1 MIKQL
6 RRKFIWSTMA
16 VLLLFFIIIMCL
28 LNVLFNVLGYHQN
41 ISLLRQLT
49 LVPWAEAPALSED
62 LADHPAKEVLDEN
75 SNINPIYIA
84 NLTPDGAL
92 ENWITLNSDAAPSSQ
107 LISIIENTLSDN
119 PSEQTQR
126 VDDYLYTIGEQPSGT
141 YVAVMDTSNSVESA
155 MIQRLY
161 VLSLLISLLCLVL
174 LYPICYF
181 LSRWVTRPTEQAF
194 TQQKQFISDAGHELK
209 TPLSIISIN
218 AKVLEKE
225 VGQSK
230 HMDYI
235 QSEIGRM
242 HRLISQLLTL
252 AKMEGNPMQTVKTT
266 FSLSDAIFQVALPFE
281 SVAFEKHITFDLDVA
296 EDIMTTGQ
304 SDQIAQVAIILLD
317 NAFKY
322 TKDTVRISLKK
333 QGKHK
338 VLEVYNNGAPIN
350 QEELPY
356 IFQRF
361 YRCDKSRTSAEGYG
375 LGLSIAKSIVDAHHG
390 TIDAH
395 SVDTRGVCFRVVL

>member
-6 RRKFIWSTMA
+6 RQQFIWYTMGI
-16 VLLLFFIIIMCL
+16 LLLFFVVIMCL

-49 LVPWAEAPALSED
+49 LVPWAEAPVLSED
-62 LADHPAKEVLDEN
+62 LEANHPARDVLNNKMDI
-75 SNINPIYIA
+75 SPIYIA
-84 NLTPDGAL
+84 NITPDGTVG
-92 ENWITLNSDAAPSSQ
+92 NWMTLNGDMEPSQ
-107 LISIIENTLSDN
+107 ALVETIETALLSNTD
-119 PSEQTQR
+119 QAQR
-126 VDDYLYTIGEQPSGT
+126 VGNYLYAVGEQPGGI
-141 YVAVMDTSNSVESA
+141 YVAVMDTANSVESA

-161 VLSLLISLLCLVL
+161 LLSLLICLVCLIL
-174 LYPICYF
+174 LYPICYY
-181 LSRWVTRPTEQAF
+181 LSRWVTRPTEKAF
-194 TQQKQFISDAGHELK
+194 VQQKQFVSDAGHELK

-218 AKVLEKE
+218 ANVLQSQM
-225 VGQSK
+225 GHSK

-235 QSEIGRM
+235 QSEIKRM
-242 HRLISQLLTL
+242 HHLISQLLTL
-252 AKMEGNPMQTVKTT
+252 ARMEGNPMEQMKTS

-281 SVAFEKHITFDLDVA
+281 SIAFEKRIAFDMDIDEEITTLGHQ
-296 EDIMTTGQ
+296 E
-304 SDQIAQVAIILLD
+304 QIAQVAIILLD

-350 QEELPY
+350 QEDLPH

-361 YRCDKSRTSAEGYG
+361 YRCDKSRTSAQGYG
-375 LGLSIAKSIVDAHHG
+375 LGLSIAKTIVDAHHG
-390 TIDAH
+390 TISVH
-395 SVDTRGVCFRVVL
+395 SADTQGVCFRVVL

>member
-1 MIKQL
+1 MIKRL
-6 RRKFIWSTMA
+6 RRQFIFTTMTIL
-16 VLLLFFIIIMCL
+16 VLFVVVMMLL
-28 LNVLFNVLGYHQN
+28 LNVLFHIMGYQQN
-41 ISLLRQLT
+41 LSLLRQLS
-49 LVPWAEAPALSED
+49 VMPWGELPAVSEEVSAASPIAELLGEGANNSALYVAQLSG
-62 LADHPAKEVLDEN
+62 
-75 SNINPIYIA
+75 
-84 NLTPDGAL
+84 DGTL
-92 ENWITLNSDAAPSSQ
+92 ENWIVINGDGEPSADLINTIQQAISTTTDATYHQ
-107 LISIIENTLSDN
+107 G
-119 PSEQTQR
+119 
-126 VDDYLYTIGEQPSGT
+126 DYLYVRNGQLDGE
-141 YVAVMDTSNSVESA
+141 YVAVMDVSNSVES
-155 MIQRLY
+155 MMVSRLY
-161 VLSLLISLLCLVL
+161 TTSLLICLLCLVV
-174 LYPICYF
+174 LYPICVF
-181 LSRWVTRPTEQAF
+181 LSRWVTRPTEKAF

-218 AKVLEKE
+218 AKVLEQQ

-252 AKMEGNPMQTVKTT
+252 AKMEGNPMQGVKTI
-266 FSLSDAIFQVALPFE
+266 FPLSDTIFQVALPFE
-281 SVAFEKHITFDLDVA
+281 GVAFERNITYDM
-296 EDIMTTGQ
+296 DIDEEIMATGNQ
-304 SDQIAQVAIILLD
+304 DQIAQVAIILLD

-322 TKDTVRISLKK
+322 TGDTVKISLKK

-338 VLEVYNNGAPIN
+338 VLEVYNNGAPID

-395 SVDTRGVCFRVVL
+395 SVDREGVCFRVVL